1 MSGAGRTTTTQ
12 SVQKAMRLL
21 TCFAASEAPSLSAE
35 ELSDLT
41 GWTPSSVYRLLS
53 ALEASGFVQLDPAT
67 RGYRLGLQLVAL
79 AGKALRG
86 NALYGLCH
94 PHLARLATAS
104 GETANLSILEGGDVL
119 TVDEAQGN
127 EAIRLSGWLGLR
139 HPPHATA
146 AGKVLLA
153 ALPPERRAALL
164 PGELP
169 ALTPR
174 TLTDRERVLRELDRV
189 AVQGY
194 GLTVEEL
201 GLGLVGAA
209 APIQDYSS
217 SVVAAISLGGPSFRF
232 TERHLTECITLVI
245 DAAAAASRELG
256 AVTPPVRAS
265 ETRTVPAPRVSA

>member
-21 TCFAASEAPSLSAE
+21 ACFAASEAPSLSAE

-53 ALEASGFVQLDPAT
+53 ALEASGFVQEDPAT

-86 NALYGLCH
+86 NALYRLCH
-94 PHLARLATAS
+94 PHLVRLAAAS
-104 GETANLSILEGGDVL
+104 GETANLCVLDGPDVL

-164 PGELP
+164 PADLP

-189 AVQGY
+189 GAEGY

-201 GLGLVGAA
+201 GLGLVGVA
-209 APIQDYSS
+209 APIRDHIGA
-217 SVVAAISLGGPSFRF
+217 VVAAITVGGPSFRF
-232 TERHLTECITLVI
+232 SERHLAECITLVI
-245 DAAAAASRELG
+245 DAAAAVSSELG
-256 AVTPPVRAS
+256 AVAPPVQTPEERGRHGSRAS
-265 ETRTVPAPRVSA
+265 A